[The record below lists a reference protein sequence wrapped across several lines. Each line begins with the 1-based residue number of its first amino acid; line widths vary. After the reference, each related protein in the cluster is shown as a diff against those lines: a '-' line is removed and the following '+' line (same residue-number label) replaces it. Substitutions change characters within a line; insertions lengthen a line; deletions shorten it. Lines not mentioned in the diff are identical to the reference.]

1 MKKQID
7 DMQTRVTEALA
18 KLNKDT
24 ATWKGEIGT
33 LQENSKTNLA
43 TLQEKA
49 KTNLDKNIE
58 AVKDLKDRF
67 VTPNIAFYAKKM
79 KNNSPADGNTIVF
92 TDIALNL
99 GESYN
104 TDTGIFI
111 APLGG
116 IYLFTVQLC
125 TLNDLRIY
133 IGLVVDDV
141 YMDTAWYEDNDHTV
155 CCFKLTTTVSVK
167 SGNKVWVK
175 VIGRTGSGQIL
186 FHSDSHYWTSF
197 SGVLINKD

>member
-1 MKKQID
+1 MFI
-7 DMQTRVTEALA
+7 
-18 KLNKDT
+18 
-24 ATWKGEIGT
+24 
-33 LQENSKTNLA
+33 S
-43 TLQEKA
+43 
-49 KTNLDKNIE
+49 DK
-58 AVKDLKDRF
+58 F

-79 KNNSPADGNTIVF
+79 KNNSPADGDTIVF
-92 TDIALNL
+92 TDSVLNL

-104 TDTGIFI
+104 TDTGVFI

-141 YMDTAWYEDNDHTV
+141 YMDTAWYDDKDYTA
-155 CCFKLTTTVSVK
+155 CCFKLTTTVSIK
-167 SGNKVWVK
+167 SGNKIWVK
-175 VIGRTGSGQIL
+175 VIGRTGSGKIL
-186 FHSDSHYWTSF
+186 YHNDSHYWTSF